1 MPVFIFSATLRD
13 NLDPLKSHNDA
24 KLWDSLKKA
33 RLSDVVK
40 NKLAPL
46 DPYVGGRGLDAMID
60 HETTFSAGEMT
71 LQFVSYWKGINALK
85 SRINMDKNVILSIF
99 RATSIV
105 MSCTCHSF
113 IGNYCLC

>member
-1 MPVFIFSATLRD
+1 MRAVNAPIFIFSATLRD

-60 HETTFSAGEMT
+60 HDTTFSAGKMS
-71 LQFVSYWKGINALK
+71 LQFFSNWKGLYE
-85 SRINMDKNVILSIF
+85 R
-99 RATSIV
+99 T
-105 MSCTCHSF
+105 
-113 IGNYCLC
+113 

>member
-1 MPVFIFSATLRD
+1 MRKMITFSHNVHILIFSATLRD

-46 DPYVGGRGLDAMID
+46 DPYVGGRGLDALID
-60 HETTFSAGEMT
+60 HETTFSAGKISKLIVVKIVVLLGVFMPPP
-71 LQFVSYWKGINALK
+71 N
-85 SRINMDKNVILSIF
+85 IL
-99 RATSIV
+99 
-105 MSCTCHSF
+105 
-113 IGNYCLC
+113 